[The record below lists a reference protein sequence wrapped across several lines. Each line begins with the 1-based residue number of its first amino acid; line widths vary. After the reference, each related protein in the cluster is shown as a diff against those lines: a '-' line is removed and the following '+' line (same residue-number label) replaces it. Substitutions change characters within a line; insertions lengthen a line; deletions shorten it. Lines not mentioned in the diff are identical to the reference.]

1 VSVALLQDPRLGDVL
16 VSLLLLAASY
26 LVARIVSYLFGR
38 AIRGAVRHTSNRLD
52 EGLLS
57 AVQRPVTYAIFVVGA
72 YAAAQRLP
80 LHDRAADA
88 MDNALFVFGVLF
100 VTIALVRSFAVL
112 LDWYTADAATG
123 APEAAREFGPLVSKI
138 GTVFITLVA
147 LTTVLERFH
156 VNVASLVVS
165 LGVGSLAVGLAA
177 QDTLSNMFAGFTLL
191 LDRPFRMGERIRL
204 ASGEVGDIVAIGMRA
219 TTLKTPEEAV
229 LIVPNSLLVKDR
241 LTNLSRPSRSIAAS
255 VELVVTYGAD
265 LDRVRSLLL
274 EAVEGSELLAS
285 EPKPGVAV
293 KRFGEYGLHLVVGF
307 HARDYASQ
315 DAARSDVAQ
324 RVYRALCRAG
334 IEIAVTG
341 RGQAPVPS

>member
-1 VSVALLQDPRLGDVL
+1 MSFALLEDARLRDVL
-16 VSLLLLAASY
+16 VSLLLLASSY

-38 AIRGAVRHTSNRLD
+38 AIKGAVRRTSSALD
-52 EGLLS
+52 EGLLQ
-57 AVQRPVTYAIFVVGA
+57 AVQRPITYAVFVVGA

-80 LHDRAADA
+80 LKERVANAVDD
-88 MDNALFVFGVLF
+88 ALFVFGVLF
-100 VTIALVRSFAVL
+100 VTVALVRTFAVL
-112 LDWYTADAATG
+112 LDWYTADTAG

-156 VNVASLVVS
+156 VNVSSLVVS

-191 LDRPFRMGERIRL
+191 LDRPFRVGERIRL
-204 ASGEVGDIVAIGMRA
+204 PSGEVGDVVGIGMRA
-219 TTLKTPEEAV
+219 TTLKTLEEAV

-241 LTNLSRPSRSIAAS
+241 LTNLSRPSRALAAS

-265 LDRVRSLLL
+265 LDKVRSLLM
-274 EAVEGSELLAS
+274 EAAAGSDLLAPES
-285 EPKPGVAV
+285 KPSVSV
-293 KRFGEYGLHLVVGF
+293 RRFGEYGLHVAVGF
-307 HARDYASQ
+307 QARDYASL

-324 RVYRALCRAG
+324 RAHRALCQAG
-334 IEIAVTG
+334 IEIAVAAP
-341 RGQAPVPS
+341 RGPAPPPS